1 MSLLTGLFFIGLLLL
16 ACFTYLTLEHQ
27 NQAELSAYRQLA
39 QIQQAIYPP
48 QVPASIPP
56 HLLEPSGFFAIGTSG
71 LVESDA
77 SNASVLSRDRAA

>member
-1 MSLLTGLFFIGLLLL
+1 MSLLTGLFFFGLALL
-16 ACFTYLTLEHQ
+16 ACFTYLTLEHL

-56 HLLEPSGFFAIGTSG
+56 HLLEPSGFFTIGSSDS
-71 LVESDA
+71 LESDA
-77 SNASVLSRDRAA
+77 RTDSVLSREQAA